1 MHIHACT
8 HRHRAHTHTCIL
20 TYATPATAITRTR
33 SSPLLDTFPKVL
45 FGMED
50 GDAAGA
56 LYDRPSEAGARSY
69 DLAMGADGAGWLAA
83 DSDREPP
90 PFAFAASGCRS
101 SEPARSR
108 ARRAWDHDHEEKRT
122 VEVAGAG
129 CTAAVAHRRPDSTV
143 LTGRRADVSASSGAD
158 AGPTGHGHTRASIRE
173 GFVA

>member
-1 MHIHACT
+1 MYT
-8 HRHRAHTHTCIL
+8 HRHRTHTHTCIL

-50 GDAAGA
+50 GDATGA
-56 LYDRPSEAGARSY
+56 LNDRASEAGARSY

-101 SEPARSR
+101 SEPARSKE
-108 ARRAWDHDHEEKRT
+108 RRAWDPDQVAKGI
-122 VEVAGAG
+122 VEVAEAG
-129 CTAAVAHRRPDSTV
+129 CPAAAVARRHPDSTV
-143 LTGRRADVSASSGAD
+143 
-158 AGPTGHGHTRASIRE
+158 
-173 GFVA
+173 